1 MGFAKREQIEF
12 LNERVELASEENCA
26 RDSKIYDLEE
36 DIQNTVCRAVILT
49 TLCRKGI
56 KSNMETRNCRVRS
69 HFPDRQERRVHYKY
83 CEEEWE
89 LYNVG
94 GFIKEISLY
103 MNQYAEENDERFT
116 DPETFEYLEAFDE
129 HCDKMI
135 TTCKK
140 SMERFKQTINKDF
153 PDLLLTF
160 NIGEYLDNE
169 ERTEFFA
176 MVNTKEASE
185 EYAEHI
191 DDFN

>member
-1 MGFAKREQIEF
+1 MFDYKKF
-12 LNERVELASEENCA
+12 ENDIVTAMENALRKWVKEHDDIYILSLDCA
-26 RDSKIYDLEE
+26 RDMRSIGIMANTKQYLNEQSDTDSE
-36 DIQNTVCRAVILT
+36 DYWY
-49 TLCRKGI
+49 
-56 KSNMETRNCRVRS
+56 
-69 HFPDRQERRVHYKY
+69 YKY
-83 CEEEWE
+83 CEAEWE

-103 MNQYAEENDERFT
+103 INQYAEENDERFT

-140 SMERFKQTINKDF
+140 SIKRFKQTINKDF

-160 NIGEYLDNE
+160 NIREYLDNE